1 MCSGGFRSISVSLFS
16 AAAAS
21 ALFFLLILTLTFAA
35 TVAAAVVAC
44 LLALQ
49 LITDAALLLDVDAG
63 RVVRD
68 FFSLRVTV
76 CDIVLFSLGMHIF
89 NK

>member
-1 MCSGGFRSISVSLFS
+1 MCSGGFRSLSVSLFFLLLPLRS
-16 AAAAS
+16 
-21 ALFFLLILTLTFAA
+21 FLLILTLTFAA
-35 TVAAAVVAC
+35 TAAAAVVAC
-44 LLALQ
+44 SLALQ

-63 RVVRD
+63 RVVLD

>member
-1 MCSGGFRSISVSLFS
+1 MCSGGFRSLSVSLFS

-35 TVAAAVVAC
+35 TAAVVVAC
-44 LLALQ
+44 
-49 LITDAALLLDVDAG
+49 LLDVDAG

>member
-1 MCSGGFRSISVSLFS
+1 MCSGGFRSLSVSLFS

-35 TVAAAVVAC
+35 TAAAVVAC

-63 RVVRD
+63 RVVLD